1 MKYATVTAVP
11 HPPNDIITDFVQLST
26 SSYHL
31 RLTKD
36 HYILGGPCE
45 NVLSLIRAD
54 ELKMGNCVLT
64 VKGKSI
70 IQELSIIQGRGIATV
85 ITIEEYLV
93 VNGIIASP
101 FASNHAAGRFF
112 YKLLE
117 LIDGILPSKL
127 FLNKSV
133 NTYSAFLNF
142 FMEFSI

>member
-1 MKYATVTAVP
+1 M
-11 HPPNDIITDFVQLST
+11 
-26 SSYHL
+26 
-31 RLTKD
+31 
-36 HYILGGPCE
+36 
-45 NVLSLIRAD
+45 LSLIRAD